1 MSSESSSPFPPH
13 DAPPISVLRWSGLTD
28 RGRVRANNEDSF
40 LALTFDSREV
50 RFLGKTGQDSLAK
63 ADFVF
68 AVSDGMG
75 GEKSGEFAS
84 RIAVDKIT
92 RLLPKSFGLSAKGIS
107 AGHQDVLTEL
117 FNAVHRDLSRM
128 SEVYEECRGMGATLT
143 LVWFT
148 PGWVHWAH
156 VGDSRL
162 YYLPKAGGLTQVS
175 KDDSFVGFLR
185 RSGQI
190 NEREAR
196 SHPRKNAL
204 NKALGAGHMFVD
216 PQVGAVGYEPG
227 DKFLLVTDGVTDG
240 LWDRH
245 LEEILREPD
254 AVITPAQQLLNRAL
268 ENSGRDNTTAV
279 VIEVIS

>member
-1 MSSESSSPFPPH
+1 M
-13 DAPPISVLRWSGLTD
+13 
-28 RGRVRANNEDSF
+28 RANNEDSF
-40 LALTFDSREV
+40 LALSFDSREV
-50 RFLGKTGQDSLAK
+50 RFLGKTGQDSMAE

-92 RLLPKSFGLSAKGIS
+92 RLLPKSFGLSAKGMT
-107 AGHQDVLTEL
+107 AGYQDVLTEL
-117 FNAVHRDLSRM
+117 FNAVHRELSRM

-143 LVWFT
+143 LAWFA
-148 PGWVHWAH
+148 PGWVYWAH

-162 YYLPKAGGLTQVS
+162 YYLPANGPLTQVS
-175 KDDSFVGFLR
+175 KDDSYVGFLR
-185 RSGQI
+185 RSGQL

-196 SHPRKNAL
+196 GHPRKNAL

-216 PQVGAVGYEPG
+216 PQVGAVSYEPG
-227 DKFLLVTDGVTDG
+227 DRFLLITDGVTDG

-279 VIEVIS
+279 VVEILA